1 MSVNKCAAA
10 IPIPFIHYVKSNNF
24 PLFANS
30 PVTPSF
36 EQIFNFSVSLQ
47 VCLDRCMDYANYCP
61 LCMAPLIEQYRNHLN
76 FSNIQHPTLLS
87 LARRNT
93 TRFIEEAMKRFIPKA
108 FELRQ
113 MQELEKEPSL
123 PIFICTT
130 AFPSVSCPLFIYEPR
145 YRLMVRRAVESGC
158 RQFGIVLAQNNRQK
172 YADYGTMLDIRDCIQ
187 LGDGCSIL
195 STLGT
200 KRFRV
205 LRRSE
210 KDGYDTANIEF
221 IKDEAICE
229 DNFNSIMDLHYR
241 VMEKAK
247 QWFENLPDNIR
258 AEILKSFGQMPDLEL
273 DWEISNDG
281 PSWTW
286 WIIAILPLSPLL
298 KVRPKTLGAPDR
310 M

>member
-1 MSVNKCAAA
+1 
-10 IPIPFIHYVKSNNF
+10 
-24 PLFANS
+24 
-30 PVTPSF
+30 
-36 EQIFNFSVSLQ
+36 
-47 VCLDRCMDYANYCP
+47 MDYANYCP
-61 LCMAPLIEQYRNHLN
+61 LCMAPLIEQYLNHLN

-229 DNFNSIMDLHYR
+229 DNCTSIMDLHYR

-247 QWFENLPDNIR
+247 QWFENLPDNIK

-298 KVRPKTLGAPDR
+298 KVGSHIIQSPDR
-310 M
+310 I

>member
-1 MSVNKCAAA
+1 
-10 IPIPFIHYVKSNNF
+10 
-24 PLFANS
+24 
-30 PVTPSF
+30 
-36 EQIFNFSVSLQ
+36 
-47 VCLDRCMDYANYCP
+47 MDYANYCP

-93 TRFIEEAMKRFIPKA
+93 TRFIEEAMKRFIPNA

-229 DNFNSIMDLHYR
+229 ENYNSIMDLHYR

-258 AEILKSFGQMPDLEL
+258 AEILKSFGRMPDLEL

-298 KVRPKTLGAPDR
+298 KVSRQIPRRQTEFN
-310 M
+310 

>member
-1 MSVNKCAAA
+1 
-10 IPIPFIHYVKSNNF
+10 
-24 PLFANS
+24 
-30 PVTPSF
+30 
-36 EQIFNFSVSLQ
+36 
-47 VCLDRCMDYANYCP
+47 MDYSSYCP

-76 FSNIQHPTLLS
+76 FNQIQHPTLLS
-87 LARRNT
+87 LSRRSIT
-93 TRFIEEAMKRFIPKA
+93 SFIELAMKRYIPKIYA
-108 FELRQ
+108 ERQ
-113 MQELEKEPSL
+113 LQELEKEPAV

-130 AFPSVSCPLFIYEPR
+130 AFPSVPCPLFIYEPR
-145 YRLMVRRAVESGC
+145 YRLMVRRAIESGS
-158 RQFGIVLAQNNRQK
+158 RHFGIALAQSGRQK
-172 YADYGTMLDIRDCIQ
+172 YVEYGTMLDIRDCVQ

-221 IKDEAICE
+221 IKDEPICE
-229 DNFNSIMDLHYR
+229 DSYSSIMDLHYR

-247 QWFENLPDNIR
+247 QWCENLPDNIKT
-258 AEILKSFGQMPDLEL
+258 EILKSFGQMPELE
-273 DWEISNDG
+273 DEWEVSHDG

-298 KVRPKTLGAPDR
+298 KVKLNKIVRSIIEANKRLILGEHPRHDQPGEAIACH
-310 M
+310 